1 MRLDLLLHVLEVVV
15 VGDVAVLGV
24 HHVAEHPI
32 LQQGRVHLG
41 LTNENMSCWL
51 CLTHEWPRSNHV
63 TCSEASITYL
73 GDGGPV
79 GHPGRVVCL
88 VSLVGTEAVHL
99 ELLLTVEVL
108 HAGL

>member
-24 HHVAEHPI
+24 HHVAEHPV

-41 LTNENMSCWL
+41 LTKENMSCGL
-51 CLTHEWPRSNHV
+51 
-63 TCSEASITYL
+63 SEASIAYL